1 MRHTFVILSL
11 FVITLMGYAQ
21 DEKKIIKKNIERNR
35 KIDNKRSYNYFLLD
49 MVKDADAIY
58 SEYEDLVQQVWDKK
72 IEKDMKNT
80 SSLSIQKIN
89 ALSNII
95 TDVAV
100 YKGGGDYQKTVLTY
114 LDAINENLKALEDY
128 VVLGADT
135 NVRADE
141 YYKSGRLF
149 DEKVNNKIEKRN
161 LVRQEKSLYEK
172 TFYMET
178 KKKISLNYGIECRR

>member
-21 DEKKIIKKNIERNR
+21 DEKKIIKQNIERNR

-80 SSLSIQKIN
+80 SSLSIQKVN

-100 YKGGGDYQKTVLTY
+100 YKGGEDYQKAVFTY

-128 VVLGADT
+128 VVLDADT

-141 YYKSGRLF
+141 YYKAEGLF
-149 DEKVNNKIEKRN
+149 EEKVNNKIEKRN

-178 KKKISLNYGIECRR
+178 KKK

>member
-72 IEKDMKNT
+72 TEKGMKGT

-100 YKGGGDYQKTVLTY
+100 YKGGGDYQKAILIY
-114 LDAINENLKALEDY
+114 LDAINENLKALEDF

-141 YYKSGRLF
+141 YYKAGRLF

-172 TFYMET
+172 TFYMEA
-178 KKKISLNYGIECRR
+178 KKK